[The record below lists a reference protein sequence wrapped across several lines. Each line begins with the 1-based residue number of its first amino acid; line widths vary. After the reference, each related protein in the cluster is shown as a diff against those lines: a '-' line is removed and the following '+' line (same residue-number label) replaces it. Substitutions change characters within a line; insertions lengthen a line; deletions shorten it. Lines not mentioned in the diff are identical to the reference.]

1 MVSLATGD
9 SGSWVIVN
17 NEVCGH
23 VVAARATVPWVYMVS
38 MEKIFDEI
46 SASTSGLPVHL
57 PRKSRATSQMAGHSL
72 ADSATV
78 IGSDTLTSEVNAK
91 VEMDS
96 QLTKELARANFDSL
110 SRWSQD
116 YVLQKFWGCQEYG
129 HRGHLLENDNL
140 QHYWRY
146 YREECLLYQHSLKP
160 NDRAIKCLEDLLE
173 IVQMLKSGL
182 LKNEIKDVLRSKLN
196 GGIDSTDANL
206 TMSIDLA
213 ARLLLMMT
221 IDDRETLI
229 LRPNRLK
236 WEAGSLKHFVRQWFD
251 PSDSGMKTFS
261 LKVQRTFT
269 ARNLEQVGG
278 LKIIWTD
285 DLADHL
291 RVTDDDTRV
300 FIFHHASFLQCQL
313 QR

>member
-1 MVSLATGD
+1 
-9 SGSWVIVN
+9 
-17 NEVCGH
+17 
-23 VVAARATVPWVYMVS
+23 MVS

-46 SASTSGLPVHL
+46 TASTSGLRVRL
-57 PRKSRATSQMAGHSL
+57 PRKSHATSQTAGHSF
-72 ADSATV
+72 ADTWTV

-96 QLTKELARANFDSL
+96 QLTKELARTSVESL
-110 SRWSQD
+110 SRNSQE
-116 YVLQKFWGCQEYG
+116 YILQKFWGCKEFG
-129 HRGHLLENDNL
+129 HRGHLEVHKYKILVTRTENDDL

-146 YREECLLYQHSLKP
+146 YREECLLYQHSLQP
-160 NDRAIKCLEDLLE
+160 NDRAVKSLLDLLE

-182 LKNEIKDVLRSKLN
+182 VKNEIKDVLRSKLD

-206 TMSIDLA
+206 KMSIDLA
-213 ARLLLMMT
+213 ARLLLMMN
-221 IDDRETLI
+221 IDSRETSIHRPDQLI
-229 LRPNRLK
+229 

-251 PSDSGMKTFS
+251 LSNSGMKTFG
-261 LKVQRTFT
+261 LKVERTFT
-269 ARNLEQVGG
+269 ARNLERVAG

-285 DLADHL
+285 NLANHL